1 MKPDINA
8 KDIKTTEDLKQFVAS
23 ELATFDTVA
32 VLNFQIEK
40 LLEELEDNKRI
51 AGWEKSVI
59 NDIHHIL
66 WASDALK
73 DDTIKRIRSIVESE
87 GDNA

>member
-8 KDIKTTEDLKQFVAS
+8 KDIKTTEDLKEFVAS

-51 AGWEKSVI
+51 ADWEKSII

-87 GDNA
+87 GDND